1 MGENDLKDD
10 DSNEYKESQ
19 KLKPN
24 SEEVEEQKSSGILKN
39 EDKDEESGMQES
51 EFGSGYVNEDDVKDD
66 DSEDKEKKSKKKAS
80 IGKSDDH

>member
-10 DSNEYKESQ
+10 DSNENKESQ